1 MPFPWKKKKV
11 PRISNFVADLQSPP
25 KRGSSLVVQTGFP
38 TSLIDLFVK
47 NRSRFKKP
55 KPMKRTP
62 REIHDPPPP
71 PPVPEPE
78 PADLSDCLLLRAE
91 PTCPE
96 ASTSK
101 RLLRNGDGGFTGSE
115 PVHDRLGECIG
126 GSDSDQNKV
135 IAAILKML
143 VVLAVTLTVEK
154 LTLGITISAFVL
166 LFLEFAGRHVVSW
179 FRPCSDAN
187 MAFKYFAQR
196 VSGCDWF
203 QDLVSVTGKRQSS
216 EGLEPPSLGCEKIEV
231 QLNPGSSSLDEIEI
245 VELKSETG
253 TENRCDEEIC
263 FHRSELH
270 FFYEHRKAAVGSEIE
285 EVGEITQAKTKS
297 KRSSK
302 LKSKIAK
309 KLVPKKLRGLKKK
322 KRAKDREET
331 EKVSKEKEAESCSE
345 VPSSVEGDELAICEI
360 EEEGQEGIEELENWS
375 KPECIGDEEV
385 DFGITG
391 SNQEVEEKKE
401 KERIDRGGSSESG
414 ALMLFVVALAG
425 LVVGRFAAFLLAV
438 TWMFML
444 KIRFSRK
451 ITECTSYQVL

>member
-1 MPFPWKKKKV
+1 MPLPWKKKKV
-11 PRISNFVADLQSPP
+11 TRISNFVADLHSPP

-55 KPMKRTP
+55 KPMRRAP

-71 PPVPEPE
+71 PSPEPEPEPE
-78 PADLSDCLLLRAE
+78 PADLSACLLPRAE

-96 ASTSK
+96 ALTSK

-126 GSDSDQNKV
+126 GSDSDPNKV
-135 IAAILKML
+135 IPAILKML
-143 VVLAVTLTVEK
+143 VVLAVTFTVEK

-166 LFLEFAGRHVVSW
+166 LFLEFAGKHVVSW
-179 FRPCSDAN
+179 FKPCSDAN
-187 MAFKYFAQR
+187 MAFQYLAQR

-203 QDLVSVTGKRQSS
+203 PDLLSVMGKRQNC
-216 EGLEPPSLGCEKIEV
+216 EVLEPPSLDCEKIEV
-231 QLNPGSSSLDEIEI
+231 QLSSSSSTLNEIEI
-245 VELKSETG
+245 VEIKSETG

-263 FHRSELH
+263 FHRPELH
-270 FFYEHRKAAVGSEIE
+270 LFYEHRKAAVGSEIE
-285 EVGEITQAKTKS
+285 EVCEITQDKTKS
-297 KRSSK
+297 KRSRK

-309 KLVPKKLRGLKKK
+309 KLRGLKKK
-322 KRAKDREET
+322 NRAKDREET
-331 EKVSKEKEAESCSE
+331 EKVSKEKEAESWSE
-345 VPSSVEGDELAICEI
+345 VPSSAEGDELAISEI
-360 EEEGQEGIEELENWS
+360 GEEGQEGIEELENWS
-375 KPECIGDEEV
+375 KLECIEDEEV

-391 SNQEVEEKKE
+391 SNQEVEEEEEKE

-425 LVVGRFAAFLLAV
+425 LVVGRFAAFSLAV